1 MSNDKEVNGISKNK
15 VQKASKHKNQ
25 GQEMDQKVKSDQKN
39 ESNSVLYMDRNVE
52 NARRKKHWANCC
64 YTKKVHEASAAS
76 SDHFVLDE
84 VTTSKEKKTI
94 EVFVIMKINNK
105 NVKAKLDIVEEVN
118 PTLLRIYKQTE
129 TDAVQMRKT
138 ATKLCGYG
146 GANIPV
152 VGTITVKCKFCD
164 AEELSQF
171 YIVKTDNKTLLSLQ
185 TCKSLTIIQKSNHK
199 SNMFKQKRK
208 CSINQMDEMNQK

>member
-1 MSNDKEVNGISKNK
+1 
-15 VQKASKHKNQ
+15 
-25 GQEMDQKVKSDQKN
+25 
-39 ESNSVLYMDRNVE
+39 MDRNVG

-64 YTKKVHEASAAS
+64 YTKKIHEASAAS

-84 VTTSKEKKTI
+84 ETTSKEKKTI

-105 NVKAKLDIVEEVN
+105 KVKAKLDIVEVN
-118 PTLLRIYKQTE
+118 VTLLCIYKQTE

-138 ATKLCGYG
+138 ATKLCGYE

-164 AEELSQF
+164 AEELSQL

-199 SNMFKQKRK
+199 SNMLK
-208 CSINQMDEMNQK
+208 